1 MRLGFWTAGKG
12 QQGKGTKKCSHFQG
26 LKQNNNY
33 REDTNYYLWPKSTI
47 HMKKFLLNPAL
58 LTVVVSLL
66 VIACDA
72 PPSDEQLQSSLQKD
86 VTYLAADDLGGRA
99 IGTEGEQKAAE
110 YLAKQFES
118 LGLQAK
124 GTEGFFQPFT
134 VSKPTNPHEE
144 AVIGTDGEGVTG
156 RNVVGFLDKQSDK
169 TIVIGAHFDHLGM
182 GGQGSLHRGD
192 SAIHNGAD
200 DNASG
205 TAALLALA
213 TILKNEKLQ
222 SNVLFIAFSGEENGL
237 WGSNYFVKNPTIDL
251 STVNYMINMDMV
263 GRLKEDNSLAINGVG
278 TSPSFAPV
286 FDQINS
292 DSLKLVTS
300 ESGVGPSDHTS
311 FYLQD
316 LPVLHFFTGQH
327 EDYHKPSDDSD
338 KINYEGLVKVVRYIS
353 RLVTALD
360 AEPKL
365 AFTKTKD
372 SSDSPRFTVSMG
384 VVPDYMFDGKGMRV
398 DGVSEGKPAQA
409 AGILKG
415 DIVVQ
420 LGDSTVYDMMSYMR
434 ALSVFQKGDSTQVV
448 IDRNGQ
454 KVEAVVKF

>member
-1 MRLGFWTAGKG
+1 M
-12 QQGKGTKKCSHFQG
+12 
-26 LKQNNNY
+26 N
-33 REDTNYYLWPKSTI
+33 KSIST
-47 HMKKFLLNPAL
+47 FLLVLCCSFTAF
-58 LTVVVSLL
+58 T
-66 VIACDA
+66 CDG
-72 PPSDEQLQSSLQKD
+72 PPSDTKLLANLKKD
-86 VTYLAADDLGGRA
+86 VTFLAADELIGRA
-99 IGTEGEQKAAE
+99 IGTEGELKAAE
-110 YLAKQFES
+110 YLAKEFEK
-118 LGLQAK
+118 LGLQPK
-124 GTEGFFQPFT
+124 GTDGFFQPFT
-134 VSKPTNPHEE
+134 VSKPSNPHEE
-144 AVIGTDGEGVTG
+144 AVIGTDGAGITG
-156 RNVVGFLDKQSDK
+156 RNVVGFLDKKSDK

-182 GGQGSLHRGD
+182 GGSGSLHRGD

-213 TILKNEKLQ
+213 KILKHEELS

-251 STVNYMINMDMV
+251 ASVNYMINMDMV
-263 GRLKEDNSLAINGVG
+263 GRLNAEKSLAVYGIG
-278 TSPSFAPV
+278 TSPSFPSIL
-286 FDQINS
+286 DPINS
-292 DSLKLVTS
+292 DSLKIVTT

-353 RLVTALD
+353 RLVNELD
-360 AEPKL
+360 SEPKL

-398 DGVSEGKPAQA
+398 NCVSEGKPAQA
-409 AGILKG
+409 AGLLKG
-415 DIVVQ
+415 DVVVQ
-420 LGDSTVYDMMSYMR
+420 LGDSTIYDMMSYMR
-434 ALSVFQKGDSTQVV
+434 ALSTFQKGDSTKVV
-448 IDRNGQ
+448 IERSGQ
-454 KVEAVVKF
+454 KVEALVKF

>member
-1 MRLGFWTAGKG
+1 VKIPIIIFVLNL
-12 QQGKGTKKCSHFQG
+12 KKMKNKVF
-26 LKQNNNY
+26 
-33 REDTNYYLWPKSTI
+33 YYLLIVSGGLFISSCDSPPTDAT
-47 HMKKFLLNPAL
+47 LLKN
-58 LTVVVSLL
+58 LTT
-66 VIACDA
+66 
-72 PPSDEQLQSSLQKD
+72 D
-86 VTYLAADDLGGRA
+86 VTFLAADDLGGRA

-110 YLAKQFES
+110 YLAKEFEKI
-118 LGLQAK
+118 GLQPK

-134 VSKPTNPHEE
+134 VSKPSNPHEE
-144 AVIGTDGEGVTG
+144 AVIGTDGEGITG
-156 RNVVGFLDKQSDK
+156 RNVIGFLDKK
-169 TIVIGAHFDHLGM
+169 AEHTIVIGAHFDHLGM

-213 TILKNEKLQ
+213 EILKHEELK

-251 STVNYMINMDMV
+251 QTVNYMINMDMV
-263 GRLKEDNSLAINGVG
+263 GRLNEEKSLAINGVG
-278 TSPSFAPV
+278 TSPSFVPI
-286 FDQINS
+286 FDQINA

-327 EDYHKPSDDSD
+327 EDYHKPGDDSD

-353 RLVTALD
+353 RVVTSLD

-384 VVPDYMFDGKGMRV
+384 VVPDYMYDGKGMRV
-398 DGVSEGKPAQA
+398 DGVSEGKPAQT
-409 AGILKG
+409 AGLQKG
-415 DIVVQ
+415 DVVVQ
-420 LGDSTVYDMMSYMR
+420 LGDSTIYDMMSYMR
-434 ALSVFQKGDSTQVV
+434 ALSAFQKGDSTKVV
-448 IDRNGQ
+448 IERSGQ
-454 KVEAVVKF
+454 KVEAVVRF